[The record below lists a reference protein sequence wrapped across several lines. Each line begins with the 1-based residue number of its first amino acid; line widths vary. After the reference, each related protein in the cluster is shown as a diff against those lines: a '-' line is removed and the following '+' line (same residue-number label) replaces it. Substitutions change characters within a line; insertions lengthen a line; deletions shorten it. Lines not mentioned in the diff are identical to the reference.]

1 MITLE
6 KMMSVL
12 LLPVPICAATLL
24 AGLFLLYCT
33 KKQAAGK
40 LVVFAGVAI
49 LLLLGNP
56 AFSNILLRPLEHQYP
71 RLVLPSDP
79 ETSRQVQA
87 AKCIVV
93 LGASEISDPQIR
105 MSNQAREESL
115 LRLVEGIRLYKQLG
129 GRKLI
134 LSGGPGRDTYPMA
147 EYMAV
152 AAQGLGVRRQDMIL
166 EIKGEGGQEEVQLVS
181 MIVGKDP
188 FILVTSASHMAKA
201 MAMFKKAGANPVAA
215 PAGYWSTAQK
225 TLGPAD
231 LCPTSDGLGKAE
243 RAINEYV
250 ELAWGTVRGDVR
262 LLTGAGNK
270 PVQ

>member
-1 MITLE
+1 MLTLE
-6 KMMSVL
+6 KMMSVV
-12 LLPVPICAATLL
+12 LLPVPLCAAILV
-24 AGLFLLYCT
+24 AGLFLLCCT

-87 AKCIVV
+87 TKYIVV
-93 LGASEISDPQIR
+93 LGASEVSDPQIR

-115 LRLVEGIRLYKQLG
+115 IRLVEAIRLYKQLG

-134 LSGGPGRDTYPMA
+134 LAGGPGRDTYPMA

-152 AAQGLGVRRQDMIL
+152 AAQGLGVRHQDMIL
-166 EIKGEGGQEEVQLVS
+166 EAKSEGDQEQVQLIS

-188 FILVTSASHMAKA
+188 FILVTSASHMPKA
-201 MAMFKKAGANPVAA
+201 MSLFKNAGVTPLAA
-215 PAGYWSTAQK
+215 PAGYWSTAHK
-225 TLGPAD
+225 NLGPAD

-250 ELAWGTVRGDVR
+250 ELALGTVKGDVR
-262 LLTGAGNK
+262 LLAGVGSK
-270 PVQ
+270 AAK